1 MLKVLNPRAL
11 EPTFHN
17 KRSSC
22 VLQQR
27 PGGEERE
34 SETKWNAP
42 EPLGKHSLIVT
53 LITMRVSVV
62 EIVRYHS
69 RDIYEVECD
78 G

>member
-1 MLKVLNPRAL
+1 MSA
-11 EPTFHN
+11 
-17 KRSSC
+17 
-22 VLQQR
+22 
-27 PGGEERE
+27 
-34 SETKWNAP
+34 
-42 EPLGKHSLIVT
+42 LGKHSLIVA